1 MSHAP
6 TQTTTIQDLRSPA
19 ENYMAP
25 VVAGFFDLQGFE
37 LLQRVAKAF
46 ASSSLVP
53 QQYQNNIANCM
64 IALNLARR
72 LRADELM
79 VMQNLYIVH
88 GNPGWSS
95 KFLIASVNTCG
106 RFETLR
112 YEWRGQ
118 PGADDYGCRA
128 WTIERSTGEKLFGT
142 WIDWKMVKAEG
153 WNKKSGSKWLTMP
166 DQMFIYRAAAFWQ
179 RGYAPEISMGLM
191 SGEELE
197 DTLEARRTQDG
208 TISVDVDALRA
219 QAAEQAARSRSADT
233 AKHPDATDVE
243 ARDVP
248 VHPTASPAQ
257 AHAEAGNPAQHAAT
271 AAPAT
276 QADPAGGHQPNLP
289 GAEEDPGLDPAK
301 VEHQIQNA
309 RSIDVLDLASDS
321 IEGVNDLGERAR
333 LRQIYQ
339 ERRNAMVRQA
349 EQHAQQRPA
358 GTSRR
363 RMAAPE

>member
-1 MSHAP
+1 
-6 TQTTTIQDLRSPA
+6 
-19 ENYMAP
+19 MAP

-53 QQYQNNIANCM
+53 QQYQNNVANCM

-118 PGADDYGCRA
+118 AGTDDYGCRA

-191 SGEELE
+191 SHEELQ
-197 DTLEARRTQDG
+197 DTLEGRQAKDG

-219 QAAEQAARSRSADT
+219 QAADQAAGNRSVAT
-233 AKHPDATDVE
+233 PKHQNATDVE

-248 VHPTASPAQ
+248 SQTHTSPVRAQ
-257 AHAEAGNPAQHAAT
+257 TEVGNLARG
-271 AAPAT
+271 AAPAAPAP
-276 QADPAGGHQPNLP
+276 QAEPTGGQQANLP
-289 GAEEDPGLDPAK
+289 GAGEDSGLDPAA
-301 VEHQIQNA
+301 VEHQLVHA
-309 RSIDVLDLASDS
+309 KTLDVLDLASDS
-321 IEGVNDLGERAR
+321 IDGVNDLGVRAN
-333 LRQIYQ
+333 LHQIYQ
-339 ERRNAMVRQA
+339 DRRAAMVAAQQQA
-349 EQHAQQRPA
+349 EAQQQQQQQRPA
-358 GTSRR
+358 STTRR